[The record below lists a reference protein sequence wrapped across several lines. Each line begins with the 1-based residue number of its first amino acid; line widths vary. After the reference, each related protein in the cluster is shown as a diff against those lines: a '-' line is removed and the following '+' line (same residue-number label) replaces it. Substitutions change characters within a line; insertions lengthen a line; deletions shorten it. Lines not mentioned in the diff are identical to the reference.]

1 MSKYGM
7 KQALRESVLE
17 CLQFLLLSAANRT
30 DRQWGTEVTLEQA
43 KTITSNLGDTLV
55 AALTFA
61 VSTEFGTGKHCCTC
75 HSMPLDGGVSV
86 ILLPGCYV
94 GVKHV
99 LCWSD
104 DCTRGRST

>member
-1 MSKYGM
+1 M

-61 VSTEFGTGKHCCTC
+61 VSTEFGTGKHCCMS
-75 HSMPLDGGVSV
+75 HSMPYGGVSV
-86 ILLPGCYV
+86 IFASWLLCGRKTCV
-94 GVKHV
+94 V
-99 LCWSD
+99 LV
-104 DCTRGRST
+104 R